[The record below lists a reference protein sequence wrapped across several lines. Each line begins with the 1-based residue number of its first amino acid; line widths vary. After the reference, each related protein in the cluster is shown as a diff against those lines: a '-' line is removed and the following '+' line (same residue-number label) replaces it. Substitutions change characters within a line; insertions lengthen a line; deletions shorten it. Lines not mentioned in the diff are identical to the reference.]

1 MEENHKFFNLA
12 DNVIIKEAAIRWVK
26 QSDDFLYI
34 CSRTDG
40 CGMNYIHNG
49 TLKVCR
55 KTDKHNYDILNNYL
69 ERNTVKE
76 K

>member
-1 MEENHKFFNLA
+1 MEENPKYFNLA

-26 QSDDFLYI
+26 QLDECLYV
-34 CSRTDG
+34 CSRSDG
-40 CGMNYIHNG
+40 CGMNYYG
-49 TLKVCR
+49 GALKVCK
-55 KTDKHNYDILNNYL
+55 KTDKQNYDILNNYL